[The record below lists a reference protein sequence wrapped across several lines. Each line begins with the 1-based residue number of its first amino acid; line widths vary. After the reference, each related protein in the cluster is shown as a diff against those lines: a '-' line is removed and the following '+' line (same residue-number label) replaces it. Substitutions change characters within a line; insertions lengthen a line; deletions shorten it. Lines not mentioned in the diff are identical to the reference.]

1 MNFSTEQS
9 MKDSESVTLPI
20 EPDLKHSNSIPL
32 PAEHAAAQSDR
43 CRRIHFPEIIRSHH
57 MLSAKP
63 VNDVYHMHDSYELLM
78 FLDGCT
84 DCYIEHHRYRLKRG
98 DLLIINSQEIHR
110 AVSYEGTPYERIATH
125 FSPELVRNHC
135 TDQSDLL
142 SCFEK
147 RKNADRNL
155 LSLSPKS
162 LELYLSLTDHLHT
175 AVASAS
181 FGHDILASTY
191 LLQILVLAN
200 TCFYESTWIPENI
213 MPQLS
218 SQIMRYIDD
227 HLTED
232 LSIQALADR
241 LYMNR
246 SHMSRK
252 FREQAGCSIQEY
264 MILKRISLAKTL
276 LKQGK
281 SVTDTCEL
289 SGFHDYS
296 NFIRTFKKYA
306 QISPG
311 HYRIAAMES

>member
-1 MNFSTEQS
+1 MTFFTEQDTNRN
-9 MKDSESVTLPI
+9 K
-20 EPDLKHSNSIPL
+20 SIPL
-32 PAEHAAAQSDR
+32 SPECGTLKNDG

-57 MLSAKP
+57 MISAKP
-63 VNDVYHMHDSYELLM
+63 INDVYHMHDSYELLL
-78 FLDGCT
+78 FLGGCT
-84 DCYIEHHRYRLKRG
+84 DCYIEHHRYRLQRG

-125 FSPELVRNHC
+125 FSPELVRNYC
-135 TDQSDLL
+135 TEQTDLL

-155 LSLSPKS
+155 LSLPPRS
-162 LELYLSLTDHLHT
+162 LERYLYLTDHLHT

-181 FGHDILASTY
+181 FGHDVLASTY
-191 LLQILVLAN
+191 LLQLLVLAN
-200 TCFYESTWIPENI
+200 TCFYESTLIPENI

-218 SQIMRYIDD
+218 SQIMRYIDE
-227 HLTED
+227 HLTEN
-232 LSIQALADR
+232 LSIQALADH

-264 MILKRISLAKTL
+264 LILKRISLAKTL

-306 QISPG
+306 QVSPG
-311 HYRIAAMES
+311 HYRVTNMES